1 LLRKRNPSRILLR
14 MGNYTTI
21 DHGKRLAEFLAS
33 EWAAKGITRG
43 TWCRE
48 NKIPDSTVMRWARGV
63 EPDMRNLRIVAA
75 ALDRPLVDV
84 LLAAGYL
91 SPSDVNG
98 RQVSPP
104 TPWQS
109 VDRAI
114 EEDPTLS
121 DALRQ
126 LLRDSLAGGRL
137 IEARK
142 AKAVKIS
149 SAKAPAR
156 RARKLT

>member
-1 LLRKRNPSRILLR
+1 
-14 MGNYTTI
+14 MGNYTMI

-33 EWAAKGITRG
+33 EWASMGITRG

-63 EPDMRNLRIVAA
+63 EPDMRNLRIVAG
-75 ALDRPLVDV
+75 ALGRPLVDV

-91 SPSDVNG
+91 HPSDVNG

-104 TPWQS
+104 TPRQS
-109 VDRAI
+109 VEKAI

-121 DALRQ
+121 DAMRE
-126 LLRDSLAGGRL
+126 LLRSTYNGGRA
-137 IEARK
+137 IESGKAKVVKINARK
-142 AKAVKIS
+142 VVAAKRGRS
-149 SAKAPAR
+149 
-156 RARKLT
+156 